1 MTSKPFWKRRLPPS
15 IAFAAV
21 LLLHTVVHFTPPPGS
36 RAFGCFPGVTAH
48 R

>member
-1 MTSKPFWKRRLPPS
+1 MSKPFWKRRLPPS

-21 LLLHTVVHFTPPPGS
+21 LLLHTVVHFTPPPGP
-36 RAFGCFPGVTAH
+36 RTIICFPGGSAH